1 MQMGIGAL
9 VLNRIAFVLIPAIF
23 YYVVVKLMLK
33 LTFPR
38 FFQFSWTRGAVAF
51 LTVWVAAGILEF
63 LVFAWTYGARSTFW
77 YGSLVMSIGL
87 IPLFA
92 SSQSSARVSKATGA

>member
-9 VLNRIAFVLIPAIF
+9 VLNRIAFVLIPTIF
-23 YYVVVKLMLK
+23 YYIVVKLLLK

-38 FFQFSWTRGAVAF
+38 FFQFSWTRGTVAF
-51 LTVWVAAGILEF
+51 LTVWATAGILEF
-63 LVFAWTYGARSTFW
+63 LVFAWTYGAQSTFW
-77 YGSLVMSIGL
+77 YGSLVSSIGL

-92 SSQSSARVSKATGA
+92 SSKASAPSL